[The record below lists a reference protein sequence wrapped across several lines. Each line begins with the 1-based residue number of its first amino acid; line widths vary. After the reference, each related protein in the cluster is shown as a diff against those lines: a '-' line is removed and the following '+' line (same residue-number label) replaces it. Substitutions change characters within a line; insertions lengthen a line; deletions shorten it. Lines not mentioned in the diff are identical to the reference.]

1 MIDYVRER
9 LRQRLEKKHKPFRA
23 ELERQHP
30 DLRGRSAVEI
40 SAKLKREKKAAEAR
54 DRIHAKVPTKGDDAP

>member
-1 MIDYVRER
+1 MIDYARER
-9 LRQRLEKKHKPFRA
+9 LRQRLEEKRKPVRA

-40 SAKLKREKKAAEAR
+40 SAKLKREGKAAKAQISN
-54 DRIHAKVPTKGDDAP
+54 DLS